1 MITAKEENKIIEL
14 VLSNPDK
21 ACAIVQCLLD
31 NLQIVPV
38 SLYAEIHKKKK
49 RTVLHNINKL
59 KKISIINRNFLTLN
73 QWS

>member
-31 NLQIVPV
+31 NLQIVSV
-38 SLYAEIHKKKK
+38 SMYAEMKKIPK
-49 RTVLHNINKL
+49 RTILYKIEKL
-59 KKISIINRNFLTLN
+59 KKISIANRNYLILN
-73 QWS
+73 Q